1 MTSRVRVVVL
11 GVIVA
16 MLGFAP
22 TAQADDMWNKPPAA
36 GGGGGGG
43 TPIHSSPTTQ
53 DTIRDCTVYASGTGM
68 GSYCSDG
75 GSNDETLRQR
85 FGGDKFVPCR
95 YSTPPAWIEVPANPN
110 PGEGRYLLK
119 RCIED
124 INWDTYAGGRGMH
137 LTISL
142 EWVPNGADITPP
154 ENPLMTFLWRRVTGD
169 DTALPVPMMRPEPS
183 TVPVVGYP
191 TFFTFAWV
199 DPETGD
205 PVAEGDFAGAPLGAP
220 YREVRLSRPD
230 GDLHMVAEATEIV
243 IDPHQTDMKPITC
256 TPDELV
262 YEEGASVADQPS
274 DCQITFTRSS
284 ATARTY
290 ADADAPEL
298 PQVYVSAY
306 PVTVTVRWRITF
318 GIGSPTEEL
327 GDGFEMTAT
336 QALPVQEVQAP
347 NEPPIVLY

>member
-1 MTSRVRVVVL
+1 MRRLLVAL
-11 GVIVA
+11 AVIPLLAVPGA
-16 MLGFAP
+16 VH
-22 TAQADDMWNKPPAA
+22 ADGGL
-36 GGGGGGG
+36 GGGTPTGPPGGGG
-43 TPIHSSPTTQ
+43 TTPQASSPPQ
-53 DTIRDCTVYASGTGM
+53 QAQIADCTVYASGTGM
-68 GSYCSDG
+68 GSSCARG
-75 GSNDETLRQR
+75 GGNNQTLRER
-85 FGGDKFVPCR
+85 FAGDEFVPCQ
-95 YSTPPAWIEVPANPN
+95 YSDPPPWIEVPENPN

-119 RCIED
+119 QCIED
-124 INWDTYAGGRGMH
+124 INWDTYAGGRDMH

-142 EWVPNGADITPP
+142 EWVPNDADITPP
-154 ENPLMTFLWRRVTGD
+154 DNPLMTFLWRRVTGD

-199 DPETGD
+199 DPESGQ
-205 PVAEGDFAGAPLGAP
+205 PVSEGDFAGTPLGAP
-220 YREVRLSRPD
+220 YREVRLERPG

-243 IDPHQTDMKPITC
+243 IDPHQTDMEPITC

-284 ATARTY
+284 ATARTF
-290 ADADAPEL
+290 ADEDAPAL
-298 PQVYVSAY
+298 PQVYLSAY
-306 PVTVTVRWRITF
+306 PLTVTVRWRITY
-318 GIGSPTEEL
+318 GIGSPTREL
-327 GDGFEMTAT
+327 GNGFEMTAT